1 VEFIQPLVHLGL
13 CHLTIQPTSSGY
25 WTIYMIS
32 AQDSPITPRNSKE
45 IPTAS
50 SEPPAEHVSQTN
62 TSAPISMGSLL
73 MPQQQQQQ
81 QQQQAPPQQQQL
93 PQPVPNISGRASAVP
108 VFNEPELHVLKLQ
121 KSNNG
126 MGLSIVAARGVN
138 QDRLGIY
145 IKSVVKGGAADQ
157 VSD

>member
-1 VEFIQPLVHLGL
+1 
-13 CHLTIQPTSSGY
+13 
-25 WTIYMIS
+25 
-32 AQDSPITPRNSKE
+32 
-45 IPTAS
+45 
-50 SEPPAEHVSQTN
+50 
-62 TSAPISMGSLL
+62 